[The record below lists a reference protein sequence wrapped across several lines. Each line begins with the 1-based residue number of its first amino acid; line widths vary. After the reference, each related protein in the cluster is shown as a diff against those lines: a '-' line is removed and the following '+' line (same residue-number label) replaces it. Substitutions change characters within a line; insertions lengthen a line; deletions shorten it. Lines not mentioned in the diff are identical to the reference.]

1 LASNKQKS
9 SDKIPWEEKMAWNYG
24 DILDTIAPALPQ
36 DAPALVHGDRVIT
49 WGETTR
55 RTNNLAKA
63 LIERGAVPGDK
74 LAFYMRNRPEYME
87 TLAAGFKSRMTHVNV
102 NYRYKAD
109 EVFYIF
115 DNSDAQAI
123 VYGSEFRDIIIE
135 LKDRLTKVKTF
146 IEVSEDGSVA
156 DFAENYDDVVAKG
169 DGAPLDIQRSPDDQL
184 FIYTGGTT
192 GMPKGVMWSHDAL
205 REAQLSALRRLGPVP
220 ETLDEL
226 MAAIREQGPGGKII
240 PACPLMHGTG
250 LLTALGNQMSG
261 GCVVTL
267 SHHSF
272 SPEEMVI
279 AIEKNKVDSAAIV
292 GDAFAKPLLKLL
304 DENPGKYDLS
314 SMVTLISSGVM
325 WSTESKQGL
334 LKHMPEAIMTDSFG
348 SSEGLGFGSSL
359 MTADGAIQT
368 AKFQIGERCKVFD
381 EQDVEVKPGSTTPGF
396 IALTGPIPVGYYKDE
411 KKSAE
416 TFKTIDGVR
425 YSIPGDWCTV
435 AEDGT
440 LTLLGRGSVCINTAG
455 EKVYPEEIEEVL
467 KTHPSVDD
475 ALVLGVPDE
484 KWGQAVTGVVHV
496 AVGADFDE
504 EELRQHVRAA
514 LAGYKTPKR
523 VLVGN
528 EVAFRASNGKADYKT
543 VTNFAKSKLGIA

>member
-1 LASNKQKS
+1 
-9 SDKIPWEEKMAWNYG
+9 MAWNYG
-24 DILDTIAPALPQ
+24 DILDAIAPVLPA
-36 DAPALVHGDRVIT
+36 DAPAMIHGDRTIT
-49 WGETTR
+49 WGETTKR
-55 RTNNLAKA
+55 SNNLARA

-87 TLAAGFKSRMTHVNV
+87 TLAAGFKARMTHVNV

-123 VYGSEFRDIIIE
+123 VYGSEFRDIIEE

-146 IEVSEDGSVA
+146 IEVSEDGNVA
-156 DFAENYDDVVAKG
+156 DFAENYETVATTG
-169 DGAPLDIQRSPDDQL
+169 DGAPLGIERSPDDQL

-205 REAQLSALRRLGPVP
+205 REAQIAALRRLGPVP
-220 ETLDEL
+220 ESLEEL
-226 MAAIREQGPGGKII
+226 VAAIKEQGPGGRII

-272 SPEEMVI
+272 SPEEMLE
-279 AIEKNKVDSAAIV
+279 AIGKNKVDSCAIV
-292 GDAFAKPLLKLL
+292 GDAFAKPLLKTL

-314 SMVTLISSGVM
+314 TIVTIVSSGVM
-325 WSTESKQGL
+325 WSTEVKQGL
-334 LKHMPEAIMTDSFG
+334 LKHMPDAIMADSFG
-348 SSEGLGFGSSL
+348 SSEGLGFGTSL
-359 MTADGAIQT
+359 TTSDGAVQT
-368 AKFQIGERCKVFD
+368 AKFQIGERCRVFD
-381 EQDVEVKPGSTTPGF
+381 ENDKEVKPGSGTPGF

-411 KKSAE
+411 EKTAK

-435 AEDGT
+435 EEDGT

-467 KTHPSVDD
+467 KTHPCVED
-475 ALVLGVPDE
+475 ALVVGVPDE
-484 KWGQAVTGVVHV
+484 KWGQAVTGVIRLSD
-496 AVGADFDE
+496 GSEFNE
-504 EELRQHVRAA
+504 EDLRQHVRNA

-523 VLVGN
+523 ILVGN
-528 EVAFRASNGKADYKT
+528 AVPFRAPNGKADYKG
-543 VTNFAKSKLGIA
+543 VTTFARDELGIA